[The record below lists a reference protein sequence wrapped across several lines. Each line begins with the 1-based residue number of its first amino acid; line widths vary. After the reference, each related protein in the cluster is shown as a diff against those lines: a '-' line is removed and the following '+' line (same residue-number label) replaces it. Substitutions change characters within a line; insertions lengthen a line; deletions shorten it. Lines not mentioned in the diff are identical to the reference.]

1 MALIIDISAFNITA
15 LIKTAAN
22 GQPFSAWNMSGFEQL
37 RDAFLNW
44 LYNLKTT
51 GKTEKQRDLGADF
64 RRNPVLTFTIEELC
78 LLWLLVN
85 DPAYLGLTEAWADD
99 FYRKIYER
107 AAFNVGITDRA
118 TTLTNEIESYK
129 SISDKYPDGI
139 INKLPEGASTDE
151 INSPTTKTGTGTFSL
166 TESIKA
172 ALQSPLV
179 WLLFAFALYKII
191 KKRKSDG

>member
-15 LIKTAAN
+15 QIKTAAN
-22 GQPFSAWNMSGFEQL
+22 GQPFSAWDMSGFENL

-44 LYNLKTT
+44 LYNLKTA
-51 GKTEKQRDLGADF
+51 GKTEKQRELGADF

-78 LLWLLVN
+78 LLWILVN

-107 AAFNVGITDRA
+107 AAFNIGVTDRK
-118 TTLTNEIESYK
+118 TTLSNELASYK
-129 SISDKYPDGI
+129 SLSDKYPDGI
-139 INKLPEGASTDE
+139 VNKLPQGASTDE
-151 INSPTTKTGTGTFSL
+151 INSTPAKTGTSSFSIS
-166 TESIKA
+166 ESIKA

-179 WLLFAFALYKII
+179 WLLFVFALYKII